1 MLAAP
6 VRDEKERSTL
16 RNLGASL
23 LTFVQEDAQRKI
35 VNAWKKFKTRNQ
47 IDEDT
52 ENAKILDLEEQLEE
66 ALEEIEELKHYEKSI
81 KSDRDKWDDKYWI
94 LRSITSDAMILL
106 EERMHNSCGGDEDAY
121 EVLEKRLGWIDMRF
135 DNN

>member
-1 MLAAP
+1 MQTAP

-16 RNLGASL
+16 KNLGASL

-35 VNAWKKFKTRNQ
+35 VNAWKKFKTHNQ

-52 ENAKILDLEEQLEE
+52 ETNSKILELEEQLEE
-66 ALEEIEELKHYEKSI
+66 ALEEIDELKLYSKRLQQH
-81 KSDRDKWDDKYWI
+81 WDDKYWI

-106 EERMHNSCGGDEDAY
+106 DERMHNSCGGDEDAY
-121 EVLEKRLGWIDMRF
+121 EVLEKRLEWID
-135 DNN
+135 NN

>member
-1 MLAAP
+1 MQTAP

-47 IDEDT
+47 IDMDT

-66 ALEEIEELKHYEKSI
+66 ALK
-81 KSDRDKWDDKYWI
+81 
-94 LRSITSDAMILL
+94 RSKNLNI
-106 EERMHNSCGGDEDAY
+106 
-121 EVLEKRLGWIDMRF
+121 MRR
-135 DNN
+135 

>member
-6 VRDEKERSTL
+6 VKDDSERSIL

-23 LTFVQEDAQRKI
+23 LTLVQENAQITI
-35 VNAWKKFKTRNQ
+35 VKYWNKYKTRNQ
-47 IDEDT
+47 IDQDT

-81 KSDRDKWDDKYWI
+81 KSDRDYWEEKY
-94 LRSITSDAMILL
+94 LFVRSITNEALQLL
-106 EERMHNSCGGDEDAY
+106 DYYIHNSYGDYDEYNELVSKCD
-121 EVLEKRLGWIDMRF
+121 WID
-135 DNN
+135 NE